1 MWLFNELNESN
12 KIKSMLVAGQP
23 ANQPQSNPNPKPS
36 LSASI
41 NVERRGPC
49 QVGGQANQIKQQT
62 YLPGGNCNGTRNRKQ
77 TEFEQLKLEDWRS
90 GGLKDWRTELLETK
104 DQSLGV
110 AGIRSGTYIAFV
122 YPADTFDALLT
133 QSHSICFGS
142 LERWCNCCCLPVSGV
157 VVPIVD
163 QIWTRPRNGNK
174 DLGPLSL
181 CQFKG
186 VG

>member
-1 MWLFNELNESN
+1 MYESN

-90 GGLKDWRTELLETK
+90 GGLKD
-104 DQSLGV
+104 
-110 AGIRSGTYIAFV
+110 
-122 YPADTFDALLT
+122 
-133 QSHSICFGS
+133 
-142 LERWCNCCCLPVSGV
+142 
-157 VVPIVD
+157 
-163 QIWTRPRNGNK
+163 
-174 DLGPLSL
+174 
-181 CQFKG
+181 
-186 VG
+186 